1 MEGSQDPASRFV
13 VIKYD
18 HVIFGAGLSGLLKAE
33 SLMRSMLPNER
44 LLLIDPNP
52 KNVCERTFCVWRDK
66 TDNRHPHANLVSH
79 RYSHFRITAN
89 GQKSGEIKS
98 FDNFIYERIPGELF
112 YKHMH
117 QKILADKRFETLEE
131 SVVQAN
137 ETKSHVEIKTSSGQI
152 IYASQVWNS
161 LIEGKPDMIQHFF
174 GFEIEVESDFF
185 TENLVDLM
193 DFRVEQENEVR
204 FVYVLPFSKRT
215 GLVEFTVFSK
225 NILSAEDYEKHLRSY
240 LQRIYNLLNFKILN
254 TEMGAIPMSLDP
266 WPKFSSPMGLE
277 RILPIGGAA
286 GQIKASTGYSFMRNQ
301 TEHRNIHTAGNDID
315 KRSLFQ
321 WRFRIY
327 DTLLIGIMKSN
338 GAVISDVFPKLFSQN
353 TSAVL
358 FRFLD
363 EKTYFFEEIKIFFK
377 LPWKHFL
384 KQLGL
389 NYSFIFMALFLILLN
404 FFLDLSEV
412 VQFTDQSNFLR
423 WWLFPVIGLFTLGI
437 SHGAIDHLLDP
448 TVSKLR
454 FYLLYFIGL
463 ISFFALWLIS
473 PVLSLIVFILISAD
487 HFGESQFLRALKLS
501 KNQFSIRILATIWG
515 ASVSLMAPLFHWD
528 SAKSILTTLLR
539 DSNIGEFIST
549 SQASFAGVSLAVIAI
564 ASSYVISKYE
574 MRALGRSL
582 PGVLPTAFL
591 CFTFWAMPLVPGFL
605 TFFCFWHAQD
615 TIFQQRKVLN
625 WSAKKYFLKA
635 APFSAVA
642 SFSLIGLLYYFNSL
656 ANIWSYLFLF
666 LGALTLSHSL
676 VMKRFYNI

>member
-1 MEGSQDPASRFV
+1 MEGSQDPVSRFV
-13 VIKYD
+13 VTQYD
-18 HVIFGAGLSGLLKAE
+18 HVIIGAGLSGLLKAE
-33 SLMRSMLPNER
+33 SLMQSMLPNER

-52 KNVCERTFCVWRDK
+52 KNVCERTFCVWRNK
-66 TDNRHPHANLVSH
+66 TDHQHPHAKLVSH
-79 RYSHFRITAN
+79 RYSHFRITAD

-98 FDNFIYERIPGELF
+98 FDNFIYERISGESF
-112 YKHMH
+112 YKYM
-117 QKILADKRFETLEE
+117 QEKMLTDNRLQILEE

-137 ETKSHVEIKTSSGQI
+137 ETKSHVEIKTSSGKKI
-152 IYASQVWNS
+152 HASQVWNS
-161 LIEGKPDMIQHFF
+161 LIQGKPDMIQHFF
-174 GFEIEVESDFF
+174 GFEIEAENDFF
-185 TENLVDLM
+185 TEDLVDLM

-204 FVYVLPFSKRT
+204 FVYLLPFSKRS
-215 GLVEFTVFSK
+215 GLVEFTVFSN
-225 NILSAEDYEKHLRSY
+225 NILTPQDYEANLRSY
-240 LQRIYNLLNFKILN
+240 LQRVHNLLNFKILS
-254 TEMGAIPMSLDP
+254 TEIGEIPMSLDP
-266 WPKFSSPMGLE
+266 WPKFSSPLGMG

-286 GQIKASTGYSFMRNQ
+286 GKIKASTGYSFMRNQ
-301 TEHRNIHTAGNDID
+301 TEHQKTQATGDDINV
-315 KRSLFQ
+315 RSLFE
-321 WRFRIY
+321 WRFRVY

-338 GAVISDVFPKLFSQN
+338 GAVISDIFPKLFSKN
-353 TSAVL
+353 TSEVL

-363 EKTYFFEEIKIFFK
+363 EKTHFVEEIKIFFK

-389 NYSFIFMALFLILLN
+389 NYSFMFVAIFLILLN
-404 FFLDLSEV
+404 FFLDLSQLI
-412 VQFTDQSNFLR
+412 QFTDQSYYLR

-437 SHGAIDHLLDP
+437 SHGAIDHLLNP
-448 TVSKLR
+448 GLSKLR
-454 FYLLYFIGL
+454 FYFFYFIGL
-463 ISFFALWLIS
+463 ISFFSLWLIS
-473 PVLSLIVFILISAD
+473 PILSLIVFILISAD

-501 KNQFSIRILATIWG
+501 KNQFKIRSLATIWG

-528 SAKSILTTLLR
+528 SAKSILATLLR
-539 DSNIGEFIST
+539 DLNIGEFIST
-549 SQASFAGVSLAVIAI
+549 NQATYCGVTLAVIAI
-564 ASSYVISKYE
+564 TSSYVISKYE

-582 PGVLPTAFL
+582 PGVLPTVFL

-625 WSAKKYFLKA
+625 WSAKKYLLEA

-666 LGALTLSHSL
+666 LGALTVSHSL